1 MCRLSCT
8 NSTGSVHSKKTKH
21 TSVHDRCQA
30 PQKDK
35 WTDLSTGGARH
46 LYWHLYLRFFWGF
59 SFPVVNSTNSELVL
73 LPFLTLL
80 FRCAFAFPSFFLPI
94 AVSTPLQ
101 VSFAYFSMMKKLKF
115 VFRV

>member
-8 NSTGSVHSKKTKH
+8 NSTGSVHSKKTK
-21 TSVHDRCQA
+21 QA
-30 PQKDK
+30 FCPRPVPGTTERQ
-35 WTDLSTGGARH
+35 WIDLSTGGGRH